1 MNAQLLKRL
10 LPHAGVLLL
19 FYILSVGYFTP
30 RIFEGKTLFQV
41 DTRKGAAMARE
52 ANQYAEKTGERT
64 LWTNSAFSGMPTYQI
79 TPSYQAK
86 VIQKVRRAMEGWLPD
101 PASYLFLYLT
111 GFYILL
117 LTLRLNPWMAA
128 AGAVAYAFSTYFISI
143 IQAGHIWKVLVLGLI
158 PPTFAGI
165 ILTFRKKYLLG
176 GIITALFLAL
186 QIYNNHIQVSYY
198 FFALLVSLYGISQA
212 IEAHKSA
219 QWPAFLKSS
228 GVLLAAVIIA
238 MGVNITNLYTTAT
251 YTKFTTRGKPL
262 LSANK
267 ANQTSGLDRDYVTQ
281 WSYGV
286 GETFSLLV
294 PNIRGGGNGALG
306 DSPSAMEKVSAPMKE
321 QIAQSDRYWGNQPGL
336 SAPSY
341 VGALILF
348 LALLGV
354 FLLKGSF
361 KWVLAGASVWS
372 VMLAWGKNF
381 MPLTNLFLDYFP
393 LYNKFRAPSMAM
405 VVAEIA
411 IPVLALLMVRHIAQ
425 NPGIIAREKRKIAIA
440 FGLTGGLSFLF
451 WLIPDL
457 FFSFLSQAEV
467 SGLAD
472 LQAKNPQS
480 AGAIGQYVADLTSAR
495 KSLLQADAL
504 RSFLFISAGMGALW
518 FFSKAKMGVKGLT
531 LSIFLLVLVDLWS
544 VDKRYLNTEM
554 SDPYGNK
561 QWVSKRE
568 KEAVWPM
575 TEADKTILQDTTPHF
590 RVMNLAVSTFS
601 DGSTSWWHKSIGGYH
616 GAKLGRYQDLVDH
629 QIAKGNQDVLNML
642 NTKYLI
648 LPGALQQPQAR
659 LNPDALGNGWFV
671 QEVLYVETPDEE
683 MAALTDFDPA
693 QKAIV
698 GSEFKSLLNG
708 ALSYQKDSA
717 AYIRLTEYSPNRL
730 TYATSNRNN
739 GLALFSE
746 VWYPDGWDAY
756 VDGKKTDYLR
766 ANYLLRALPLP
777 AGNHTLEFRFEPKAY
792 AVCEK
797 VSMGFVLLLFAGLA
811 LLPYM
816 GWKALVSPIAEPEEE
831 ESGNHQ

>member
-1 MNAQLLKRL
+1 M
-10 LPHAGVLLL
+10 L
-19 FYILSVGYFTP
+19 FRS
-30 RIFEGKTLFQV
+30 
-41 DTRKGAAMARE
+41 
-52 ANQYAEKTGERT
+52 
-64 LWTNSAFSGMPTYQI
+64 
-79 TPSYQAK
+79 
-86 VIQKVRRAMEGWLPD
+86 
-101 PASYLFLYLT
+101 
-111 GFYILL
+111 
-117 LTLRLNPWMAA
+117 
-128 AGAVAYAFSTYFISI
+128 AYAFSTYFISI
-143 IQAGHIWKVLVLGLI
+143 IHAGHIWKVLVLGLI

-425 NPGIIAREKRKIAIA
+425 NPGIIAREKRKVAIA

-451 WLIPDL
+451 W
-457 FFSFLSQAEV
+457 Q
-467 SGLAD
+467 
-472 LQAKNPQS
+472 
-480 AGAIGQYVADLTSAR
+480 IG
-495 KSLLQADAL
+495 
-504 RSFLFISAGMGALW
+504 
-518 FFSKAKMGVKGLT
+518 
-531 LSIFLLVLVDLWS
+531 
-544 VDKRYLNTEM
+544 
-554 SDPYGNK
+554 
-561 QWVSKRE
+561 
-568 KEAVWPM
+568 
-575 TEADKTILQDTTPHF
+575 
-590 RVMNLAVSTFS
+590 
-601 DGSTSWWHKSIGGYH
+601 
-616 GAKLGRYQDLVDH
+616 
-629 QIAKGNQDVLNML
+629 
-642 NTKYLI
+642 
-648 LPGALQQPQAR
+648 
-659 LNPDALGNGWFV
+659 
-671 QEVLYVETPDEE
+671 
-683 MAALTDFDPA
+683 
-693 QKAIV
+693 
-698 GSEFKSLLNG
+698 
-708 ALSYQKDSA
+708 
-717 AYIRLTEYSPNRL
+717 
-730 TYATSNRNN
+730 
-739 GLALFSE
+739 
-746 VWYPDGWDAY
+746 
-756 VDGKKTDYLR
+756 R
-766 ANYLLRALPLP
+766 A
-777 AGNHTLEFRFEPKAY
+777 H
-792 AVCEK
+792 V
-797 VSMGFVLLLFAGLA
+797 
-811 LLPYM
+811 
-816 GWKALVSPIAEPEEE
+816 
-831 ESGNHQ
+831 